1 VSRRRFSLL
10 GRYRDPV
17 WRTIVAAV
25 SLVEVPR
32 FLLRNRGLF
41 RNRLLLPFT
50 QYSFG
55 HTVSGIDYASR
66 LYWPHRISLLY
77 LPHPDVNP
85 LVPRLFAH
93 NVDVFTLESSLRFRS
108 VNIDAPRYAMLR
120 FFTLLTA
127 AARLRHFVID
137 RVQVYS
143 TLALAQE
150 TLLVGKPD
158 EGRTEPTIDYTGYVR
173 LLNDG
178 VGRDARLPP
187 ELLGEA
193 RRGISARHPAFFERP
208 FVALTL
214 RSKGRGLE
222 LHTALRDAGPAENYA
237 PAVRWLAENG
247 YHVVPWGE
255 AADAFR
261 DIPGVYPLDDV
272 DLDPRVLNLF
282 VFTACAFFVGQQ
294 SGAPVLAGSAGVPC
308 VIVDAFPYS
317 HGTFRRG
324 DVILFKGLRERDS
337 GRELSLVETYR
348 DHPDLALG
356 YNLDQK
362 RVNVVPNTPEE
373 ILDAVQEGAA
383 AVEGRL
389 APTEEDELLAELF
402 RRLPAPHMHL
412 AYHRNRPTL
421 SVLRRLKDE
430 LLATADAD
438 PVPEEARSR

>member
-25 SLVEVPR
+25 SLVEVPL
-32 FLLRNRGLF
+32 FLLRNRALF
-41 RNRLLLPFT
+41 RNRLLLPFS
-50 QYSFG
+50 QWSFG
-55 HTVSGIDYASR
+55 HSVSGIDYASR

-77 LPHPDVNP
+77 VPHPDVNP
-85 LVPRLFAH
+85 LVPRLFEH
-93 NVDVFTLESSLRFRS
+93 NVDVFTLESSLGFRS
-108 VNIDAPRYAMLR
+108 VDIDAPRYAVLR
-120 FFTLLTA
+120 FFTLLA
-127 AARLRHFVID
+127 AAVRLGRHVIE

-143 TLALAQE
+143 TVTLAE
-150 TLLVGKPD
+150 EPLLVGKPD
-158 EGRTEPTIDYTGYVR
+158 EGGTSPIVDYTGYVR

-178 VGRDARLPP
+178 IGRDARLP
-187 ELLGEA
+187 EDLLEEA
-193 RRGISARHPAFFERP
+193 RRSIGARHPEFFDRP

-222 LHTALRDAGPAENYA
+222 LHTALRDAGPADNYVR
-237 PAVRWLAENG
+237 AVRWLTEHG

-255 AADAFR
+255 AAAFR
-261 DIPGVYPLDDV
+261 DIPGVYPHDDL

-282 VFTACAFFVGQQ
+282 VFTECAFFVGQQ
-294 SGAPVLAGSAGVPC
+294 SGAPVLAGSAGVHC

-356 YNLDQK
+356 YNLDEK
-362 RVNVVPNTPEE
+362 RVDVVPNTPED

-389 APTEEDELLAELF
+389 VATEEDELLAELF

-412 AYHRNRPTL
+412 AYHRNRTTL

-430 LLATADAD
+430 LLATAGADA
-438 PVPEEARSR
+438 VPEEAART